1 MTTVKIEVEVDINVY
16 GVTDESGADITFTYE
31 VDSDGDVSVDI
42 EGVVIDADEFELLEK
57 AKSLTDD
64 DWDLI
69 ATSNL
74 IES

>member
-16 GVTDESGADITFTYE
+16 GVTDGSGADVEFSFE
-31 VDSDGDVSVDI
+31 VDNDGDVSVEI